1 VSRPELRRD
10 VLIMACA
17 VSAGIH
23 GALAPAHFAE
33 GTGAGLGF
41 VAATAL
47 LAVVGLL
54 LTLRPGSRPA
64 LLGTAAVLGGLL
76 AAYGLAVTTGVPL
89 LHPEVEPVDALA
101 VFTKAVEA
109 AGLAAALSLLR
120 SAAPALVPTPPNP
133 KGTLT

>member
-1 VSRPELRRD
+1 
-10 VLIMACA
+10 MACA

-47 LAVVGLL
+47 LAVGGLV